1 MSPQTIRL
9 AAVLGLLSCVG
20 PFAIDMILP
29 AMPALAADFGSD
41 VGTAQITLTAFFM
54 AFGLSQLF
62 WGPWSDAVG
71 RKFPLYVGLTI
82 FAIGS
87 LACAFA
93 PSMTLLIAARFLQGI
108 GAAVVMVLP
117 RAIIRDTSTGTEA
130 TRLMATVMLVISVS
144 PMLAPLFGS
153 AVIAFAGW
161 HWIFIILAIAAVA
174 SMTLTA
180 TMLPETLKDSDKVP
194 VNFANMLAGTKTL
207 LSSKQFMGL
216 TFIGGFGMASFFVFI
231 ASASFVYTQQYGLTP
246 TQFSIAFA
254 INAIGF
260 FGASQLAAGFGER
273 FGMKTVI
280 AYASAGF
287 ALFTVALF
295 LLTLAGFNSL
305 YVLVF
310 MLICSNSCLGL
321 IIPSTMVM
329 ALDDH
334 GAIAGLASSIGG
346 TLQMLAGSAMIALLS
361 PFFDG
366 TSLPMTAAIAVCG
379 VAAFVLSRLVLSN
392 AARVPA

>member
-1 MSPQTIRL
+1 MSPQTVRL
-9 AAVLGLLSCVG
+9 AIVLGTLSCVG
-20 PFAIDMILP
+20 PFAIDMMLP
-29 AMPALAADFGSD
+29 AMPALAASFSAD
-41 VGTAQITLTAFFM
+41 VGTAQMTITAFFL
-54 AFGLSQLF
+54 AFGVSQLF

-71 RKFPLYVGLTI
+71 RKLPLYVGLAVFI
-82 FAIGS
+82 VGS
-87 LACAFA
+87 IACALA
-93 PSMTLLIAARFLQGI
+93 PSMNTLIAARFVQGL

-117 RAIIRDTSTGTEA
+117 RAIIRDVLTGTEA
-130 TRLMATVMLVISVS
+130 TRLMAMVMLVISVS

-153 AVIAFAGW
+153 GVIALADW
-161 HWIFIILAIAAVA
+161 RWIFAVLAIAGVA
-174 SMTLTA
+174 SITLTA
-180 TMLPETLKDSDKVP
+180 TMLPETLKAADKVP

-207 LSSKQFMGL
+207 FSSPGFMGL

-273 FGMKTVI
+273 FGMRNVV
-280 AYASAGF
+280 AWASAGF
-287 ALFTVALF
+287 AVFTIGLF
-295 LLTLAGFNSL
+295 LLTWAGFDSL
-305 YVLVF
+305 YLLIA
-310 MLICSNSCLGL
+310 MLIGGNACLGL

-334 GAIAGLASSIGG
+334 GDIAGLASSIGG
-346 TLQMLAGSAMIALLS
+346 TLQMLAGSAMVTLAA

-366 TSLPMTAAIAVCG
+366 TSLPMTAAIALCG
-379 VAAFVLSRLVLSN
+379 VCAFTLSRLLLSRRIR
-392 AARVPA
+392 AAA